1 MGRGLKLKILDPETG
16 IELINQ
22 LGPIGIFTDGLFQK
36 RSLSLIPEQRFSQS
50 RFRGQRL
57 V

>member
-1 MGRGLKLKILDPETG
+1 MRKTMHGARVEAEILDPETG

-36 RSLSLIPEQRFSQS
+36 RSLGLIPEQRFS
-50 RFRGQRL
+50 
-57 V
+57 